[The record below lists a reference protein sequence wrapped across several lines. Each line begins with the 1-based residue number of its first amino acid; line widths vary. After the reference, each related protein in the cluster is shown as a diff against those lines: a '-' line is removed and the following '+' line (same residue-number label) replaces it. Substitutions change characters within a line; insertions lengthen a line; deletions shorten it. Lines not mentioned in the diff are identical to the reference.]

1 MILGVN
7 LLYYGPMN
15 DTTSSSK
22 APEGRAV
29 GRNRRG
35 SRFVQVTFL
44 VTPEEKKQL
53 QADAQRRGLGISG
66 LLRAALSY
74 FRERV

>member
-1 MILGVN
+1 
-7 LLYYGPMN
+7 
-15 DTTSSSK
+15 
-22 APEGRAV
+22 V